1 MQVELPPEL
10 LAALHPVL
18 REVSRRESPEVLQ
31 ASLQRVAS
39 WVPASAQR
47 RWVLAGARR
56 QDAAASRHARRAQ
69 PEARPVD
76 AEVQAPSMVR
86 QAVSR
91 PMARVLRLVL
101 PESAVPGVQPE
112 AVEVQSSARVQ
123 PSELPQ
129 VAEGQPW
136 VPLLVAVEAQPSEA
150 LAVAAEQPSV
160 ARVAEVVRPLEAQ
173 AAARPSVLPA
183 EAEGQPLEVPVA
195 AEVQRAAEA
204 VEEEQPSAVRVAAA
218 QPSAVQAVAQ
228 GRPSEAPVELPSAE
242 PSVRSGPQVLR
253 PVRRRSTMSRREP
266 EAARAERQRSQSS
279 STEGVECS
287 SWGLWGE
294 KKVKQPESCRP
305 SQRSELRSVD
315 SD

>member
-1 MQVELPPEL
+1 M
-10 LAALHPVL
+10 
-18 REVSRRESPEVLQ
+18 
-31 ASLQRVAS
+31 
-39 WVPASAQR
+39 
-47 RWVLAGARR
+47 
-56 QDAAASRHARRAQ
+56 
-69 PEARPVD
+69 
-76 AEVQAPSMVR
+76 
-86 QAVSR
+86 
-91 PMARVLRLVL
+91 
-101 PESAVPGVQPE
+101 
-112 AVEVQSSARVQ
+112 
-123 PSELPQ
+123 
-129 VAEGQPW
+129 
-136 VPLLVAVEAQPSEA
+136 EAQPSEA
-150 LAVAAEQPSV
+150 LAVAAERPS
-160 ARVAEVVRPLEAQ
+160 VAEVVRPLEAQ
-173 AAARPSVLPA
+173 AAAVARPSVLPA
-183 EAEGQPLEVPVA
+183 AEVLPLEVPVA

-228 GRPSEAPVELPSAE
+228 VRPSEAPVELPSAE

>member
-1 MQVELPPEL
+1 M
-10 LAALHPVL
+10 
-18 REVSRRESPEVLQ
+18 
-31 ASLQRVAS
+31 
-39 WVPASAQR
+39 
-47 RWVLAGARR
+47 
-56 QDAAASRHARRAQ
+56 
-69 PEARPVD
+69 
-76 AEVQAPSMVR
+76 
-86 QAVSR
+86 
-91 PMARVLRLVL
+91 
-101 PESAVPGVQPE
+101 
-112 AVEVQSSARVQ
+112 
-123 PSELPQ
+123 PQ
-129 VAEGQPW
+129 G
-136 VPLLVAVEAQPSEA
+136 VAVEAQPSEA

-160 ARVAEVVRPLEAQ
+160 ARVAEVVRP
-173 AAARPSVLPA
+173 SVLP
-183 EAEGQPLEVPVA
+183 A

-228 GRPSEAPVELPSAE
+228 VRPSEAPVELPSAE